1 MIAKPAD
8 RPPMTR
14 TARFA
19 WGAVAVILAGVIALI
34 AYALTGPPAKPGVAP
49 VATTSADVVIA
60 LSSVPQHTFDTV
72 GVTAPTTPLTPP
84 VVLKDQPPL
93 SASGK
98 PEVVFLGAEYCPF
111 CAAERWPLIV
121 ALSRFGHFK
130 TLHNTQS
137 AALSVFPGIQTFSFV
152 GTSYTSRWVT
162 FSGTELYSSA
172 VNASGTF
179 TRIAKLTP
187 DQTALVA
194 RYGSTGAGAGSF
206 PFIDIGNRMVTTTSG
221 FSPAV
226 LVGQSQATV
235 AGTLGQP
242 GSPSGQAIVA
252 SANYLTAGI
261 CQATGGQPATVCASK
276 GVRVAD
282 EALGLS

>member
-1 MIAKPAD
+1 
-8 RPPMTR
+8 MTR

-19 WGAVAVILAGVIALI
+19 WGAVMVILAGVIALV
-34 AYALTGPPAKPGVAP
+34 AYALTGPPAIPGVAP
-49 VATTSADVVIA
+49 VATTSADVVAA
-60 LSSVPQHTFDTV
+60 LSTVPQHTFDTV
-72 GVTAPTTPLTPP
+72 GITAPTTPLTPP

-93 SASGK
+93 GPSGK
-98 PEVVFLGAEYCPF
+98 PEVVFIGAEYCPF

-152 GTSYTSRWVT
+152 GTSYASRWLT
-162 FSGTELYSSA
+162 FTGTELYSSA
-172 VNASGTF
+172 VNANGAF
-179 TRIAKLTP
+179 TRIARLTP
-187 DQTALVA
+187 AQAALVA
-194 RYGSTGAGAGSF
+194 RYGNAVAGAGSF
-206 PFIDIGNRMVTTTSG
+206 PFVDVGNRMVTTTSG

-226 LVGQSQATV
+226 LVGLSQATV
-235 AGTLGQP
+235 AGALDQP
-242 GSPSGQAIVA
+242 GDASGQAIVA

-261 CQATGGQPATVCASK
+261 CQATRGRPRTVCASK
-276 GVRVAD
+276 GVSAAD

>member
-1 MIAKPAD
+1 
-8 RPPMTR
+8 MTR

-19 WGAVAVILAGVIALI
+19 WGAVVVILAGVIALV
-34 AYALTGPPAKPGVAP
+34 AYALTGPSARPGVAP
-49 VATTSADVVIA
+49 VATTSADVVAA
-60 LSSVPQHTFDTV
+60 LSTVPQHTFDTV

-84 VVLKDQPPL
+84 VVLKDQLPL
-93 SASGK
+93 GPSGK
-98 PEVVFLGAEYCPF
+98 PAVVFLGAEYCPF

-152 GTSYTSRWVT
+152 STSYASRWVT
-162 FSGTELYSSA
+162 FSGTELYSTA
-172 VNASGTF
+172 VDANGAF

-187 DQTALVA
+187 GQVALVA
-194 RYGSTGAGAGSF
+194 RYGSTGAGDGSY
-206 PFIDIGNRMVTTTSG
+206 PFIDIDNRMVTTTSG

-235 AGTLGQP
+235 AGTLNQP
-242 GSPSGQAIVA
+242 GSASGQAIVA

-276 GVRVAD
+276 GVRAAD